1 MIAENKRG
9 QAAGAA
15 VLITVIAGLLIM
27 FIILIP
33 PQDRADLL
41 GEDTPGSHSSTD
53 EIEDALIEENLLIEN
68 PGRIDY
74 LAQKELEHPL
84 PVVNIYTKT
93 ESKVLAEK
101 NVANTKEAVFTNEV
115 ANFNFNVPSLE
126 NSESFLLSFNINA
139 AKGNLII
146 SLNGEDIFNSPILEG
161 NVQPIKLPKNL
172 LKDVNELIFSSSSP
186 GLAFW
191 ATNEANLDQIKI
203 VADVTSVEAQ
213 SSKNIFLVSETEK
226 KNIEKVILKFQPN
239 CNQEDVGKLIISIN
253 GNEIYNALPE
263 CDLKMVPIEFSAD
276 LVYQGEN
283 EVIFSTNKGTYLL
296 SHILIKSDLKE
307 LDFPT
312 YYFELSQ
319 EQYESVKDNNL
330 RVRLEMNFVDL
341 IVNKEGEVIFNGH
354 SDHFDTK
361 EISYVADLSDDIV
374 KGNNAIK
381 IQPKKTLD
389 VREIKVDL
397 VE

>member
-1 MIAENKRG
+1 
-9 QAAGAA
+9 
-15 VLITVIAGLLIM
+15 
-27 FIILIP
+27 
-33 PQDRADLL
+33 
-41 GEDTPGSHSSTD
+41 
-53 EIEDALIEENLLIEN
+53 
-68 PGRIDY
+68 
-74 LAQKELEHPL
+74 
-84 PVVNIYTKT
+84 
-93 ESKVLAEK
+93 
-101 NVANTKEAVFTNEV
+101 
-115 ANFNFNVPSLE
+115 
-126 NSESFLLSFNINA
+126 
-139 AKGNLII
+139 
-146 SLNGEDIFNSPILEG
+146 
-161 NVQPIKLPKNL
+161 
-172 LKDVNELIFSSSSP
+172 
-186 GLAFW
+186 
-191 ATNEANLDQIKI
+191 
-203 VADVTSVEAQ
+203 
-213 SSKNIFLVSETEK
+213 
-226 KNIEKVILKFQPN
+226 
-239 CNQEDVGKLIISIN
+239 
-253 GNEIYNALPE
+253 
-263 CDLKMVPIEFSAD
+263 MVPIEFSAD

>member
-361 EISYVADLSDDIV
+361 EISYVADSSDDIV